1 MLEAILNFCTFNAL
15 NTPREVYFGLAMAW
29 LLLLGAG
36 IASVISRK
44 GQLWLKLVWMLVL
57 VGLPVVGLFVYCLVC
72 VLTADYSFLKLFGLH
87 RQAASYLRNPS
98 PRRSTEP

>member
-1 MLEAILNFCTFNAL
+1 MIQAIINFCTFNAL

-87 RQAASYLRNPS
+87 RQAASYLRNPPPPS
-98 PRRSTEP
+98 IN

>member
-1 MLEAILNFCTFNAL
+1 MLQAIFNFCTFDAL
-15 NTPREVYFGLAMAW
+15 NTPREVYFGLALAW

-44 GQLWLKLVWMLVL
+44 GHLWLKLVWMLVV
-57 VGLPVVGLFVYCLVC
+57 VGLPVVGLFLYCLVC

-87 RQAASYLRNPS
+87 RQAASYLRNPPPPS
-98 PRRSTEP
+98 IN